1 MPTLLGK
8 SISQATIDRIVAAF
22 NDGVESGQA
31 LTAAQIQSRLRQQ
44 VVNRVKKYEDR
55 VAAAAIA
62 PSDFDLV

>member
-8 SISQATIDRIVAAF
+8 TVSQATVDRIVAAF
-22 NDGVESGQA
+22 NDGAEAGQE
-31 LTAAQIQSRLRQQ
+31 LTATQIQARLRQQ

-55 VAAAAIA
+55 VAAAAVT

>member
-8 SISQATIDRIVAAF
+8 TISQATVDRVVAAF
-22 NDGVESGQA
+22 NDGVEPGQEQ
-31 LTAAQIQSRLRQQ
+31 TAAEIQARLRQQ

-55 VAAAAIA
+55 VAAEALT